1 MTDRIDNGLDVLKEK
16 LAGYLQDNGLRFSAE
31 RNAILETIYSMD
43 CLFTPAQLLEAV
55 SERQNFLVS
64 RATVYNNL
72 RIFESVGLVQKVLLD
87 GSVKYDR
94 GWHGNCSTRLVC
106 TRCMKAWDS
115 HDDRLD
121 TLVREMKLRRFHMA
135 GYTLYIHG
143 LCSGCMQAAK
153 RKKKS
158 NRTKI

>member
-72 RIFESVGLVQKVLLD
+72 RILNL
-87 GSVKYDR
+87 
-94 GWHGNCSTRLVC
+94 
-106 TRCMKAWDS
+106 
-115 HDDRLD
+115 
-121 TLVREMKLRRFHMA
+121 
-135 GYTLYIHG
+135 
-143 LCSGCMQAAK
+143 
-153 RKKKS
+153 
-158 NRTKI
+158 